1 MACLILTILKFA
13 WHAGM
18 SSTGKSFLKSLRKT
32 PSIKEV
38 DEEQSNELLLDDE
51 GNRDLVI
58 FSRDSLEP
66 EGQSNPF
73 SFNSAYLWIHNI
85 QICSVCLTIS
95 ICYFFFTNSVIVS
108 GTVPTAA
115 SLNLDLLDEDDNT
128 RFLSNLKKESSSS
141 IDYSRPNQEK
151 EPSTPTRT
159 QRCLKK
165 ALSDLKT
172 QWITR
177 MLFAKEHLHSVLL

>member
-1 MACLILTILKFA
+1 MEKWQINTYNIFA

-18 SSTGKSFLKSLRKT
+18 LSTGKSFLKSLRKT

-38 DEEQSNELLLDDE
+38 DEEQPKELFLQDE

-73 SFNSAYLWIHNI
+73 SFNSAYLWIHKI
-85 QICSVCLTIS
+85 HHCSVCLTS
-95 ICYFFFTNSVIVS
+95 CICCCFLTNFVMVS
-108 GTVPTAA
+108 GTVPTAD
-115 SLNLDLLDEDDNT
+115 SLRLDLLDEDDNT

-141 IDYSRPNQEK
+141 IDYSRLNQEK
-151 EPSTPTRT
+151 EPSTPTSP
-159 QRCLKK
+159 QRCLKR
-165 ALSDLKT
+165 AVCDPN
-172 QWITR
+172 
-177 MLFAKEHLHSVLL
+177 A